1 MYDSE
6 GLAFTGLGI
15 TLDGLYQDMVWR
27 EATALIL
34 TAIASCC
41 SGSDVSRVGR
51 GQ

>member
-15 TLDGLYQDMVWR
+15 TLGGVYLDMVWI
-27 EATALIL
+27 AVIALIL
-34 TAIASCC
+34 TAI
-41 SGSDVSRVGR
+41 GFLLLRLSRPRIGR